1 MFQFNEVE
9 QQRLRMHFAPAPPPQ
24 QQPMAQP
31 MQIPQTQLYAMPL
44 SFAQPVGIAAKQ
56 LHFGAPSSRPNV
68 APTVAPTAPV
78 QPTPCPKKYWR
89 DQYTVREQHPDEDG
103 CSFCCYVCSSTTWH
117 HDVEESKKGEP
128 GAVPSPLL
136 GNEHGH
142 VERSSV
148 WTHIA
153 GALIFATYAV
163 IRSFVVTTPSFAN
176 TLATAAAVTTA
187 ATFASSS
194 VYHATAPSKSLA
206 AWSRILDFTAIYAS
220 LVVVTIADLS
230 LATDEFRGIP
240 WVAIADAPFA
250 GTVIAIFF
258 LWRRLKTPKEQTW
271 ELTNDGVDTTNV
283 CSLGHGLQSFAHLDQ
298 NHSSVRQATSLILAA
313 FYFVTIPAS
322 VATLGYETAMVT
334 IALQG
339 AGFALLVF
347 GMIIDR
353 VLLWPNQALA
363 EGKADC
369 LINKRCG
376 CVMKSHAIWHVLAV
390 LSAALASAG
399 REYALSK
406 F

>member
-1 MFQFNEVE
+1 MFQFSEAD
-9 QQRLRMHFAPAPPPQ
+9 QQRLRMQFVPAHPPQ
-24 QQPMAQP
+24 PPQRMPAQLP
-31 MQIPQTQLYAMPL
+31 PTQLYAMPL
-44 SFAQPVGIAAKQ
+44 SFAQPVGIAAQK
-56 LHFGAPSSRPNV
+56 LHFGAPSSR
-68 APTVAPTAPV
+68 ATVAPT
-78 QPTPCPKKYWR
+78 QPPAQPPTQPPCPKTYWR
-89 DQYTVREQHPDEDG
+89 DQYTVRDQNPDEDG
-103 CSFCCYVCSSTTWH
+103 CSYCCYVCTSTTWH
-117 HDVEESKKGEP
+117 HKVEETKKGEP

-148 WTHIA
+148 WTHII
-153 GALIFATYAV
+153 GALIFAAYAV
-163 IRSFVVTTPSFAN
+163 IRSFVVNTPSFGN

-220 LVVVTIADLS
+220 LVVVTITDLS

-250 GTVIAIFF
+250 GTIIAIFF
-258 LWRRLKTPKEQTW
+258 LWRRLKTPTDQTW
-271 ELTNDGVDTTNV
+271 EHTNDGVVTSNA
-283 CSLGHGLQSFAHLDQ
+283 CSLGHGLQSFAHLDLS
-298 NHSSVRQATSLILAA
+298 HSSVRQATSLILAG

-322 VATLGYETAMVT
+322 VATLGYDVAMVT
-334 IALQG
+334 VALQG

-347 GMIIDR
+347 GMVLDR
-353 VLLWPNQALA
+353 LLLWPNQALA
-363 EGKADC
+363 QGKADC
-369 LINKRCG
+369 LVHKKCG